1 MQMPNERYTTEVKEF
16 GENIRKLRESKN
28 MTQFD
33 LEAASGID
41 RADISRIEN
50 GRLDIQFSRI
60 IKLAESLGVETLA
73 LFEPSKD

>member
-1 MQMPNERYTTEVKEF
+1 MQMSNERYATEVKEF
-16 GENIRKLRESKN
+16 GEKIRKLRESKD

-60 IKLAESLGVETLA
+60 IKLAEALEIETLV
-73 LFEPSKD
+73 LFKPSKD

>member
-1 MQMPNERYTTEVKEF
+1 MPNERYTTEVKEF

>member
-1 MQMPNERYTTEVKEF
+1 MPNERYTTEVKEF
-16 GENIRKLRESKN
+16 GEKVRKLRESKD

-33 LEAASGID
+33 LESASGID

-60 IKLAESLGVETLA
+60 IKLAQSLGVETIE
-73 LFEPSKD
+73 LFEPIKD